1 MLSKYSLYKKKLKN
15 GYVWYVK
22 FYNPST
28 KTYSITRSTGI
39 QCAGKTQKKKQ
50 AQIKAQEMLKEL
62 DLNKPIYLI
71 DYVQSFWKKNSQY
84 EKLKRLSENK
94 PLSPDYIKLMSN
106 TIIKHV
112 LPYKPL
118 SKILLTDLTAG
129 IIEDW
134 KLWALEKGTGREQ
147 LNTTLK
153 ALKVPVRYLI
163 SRGDLNIIDPFNR
176 VKNVTVTPKEKGI
189 LTRPE
194 IQNLLSIKYN
204 DPRIYFAVMLAI
216 LAGLRRGELRGL
228 LWKDIDYKQGLI
240 NVHNN
245 YIDSEG
251 SKACKCGSDRQVI
264 LPEVL
269 IPILK
274 EINFISPYTDNND
287 FILFSIDNS
296 RKPIN
301 KKQTISNF
309 SLRYGF
315 KKLLEQ
321 SGISKE
327 DQQKRNLTLHGMRHT
342 FVTMARMAGIPD
354 IAVQAMAGHKSAD
367 MMNHYSHGGQVIN
380 LAEYKK
386 NLETIQYNIV

>member
-1 MLSKYSLYKKKLKN
+1 MLSRYSLIKKKLKN
-15 GYVWYVK
+15 GYVWYVR

-28 KTYSITRSTGI
+28 KSYSIKRSTGI
-39 QCAGKTQKKKQ
+39 PCTGKTQKKKQ
-50 AQIKAQEMLKEL
+50 AQLKAQEMLKEL
-62 DLNKPIYLI
+62 YLNKPISLI

-84 EKLKRLSENK
+84 EKMKRLSENK
-94 PLSPDYIKLMSN
+94 PLSPDYIKLMYN
-106 TIIKHV
+106 TINKHV
-112 LPYKPL
+112 LPYKPFKKL
-118 SKILLTDLTAG
+118 LLTDLTAG
-129 IIEDW
+129 KIEDW

-163 SRGDLNIIDPFNR
+163 SRGDLKIIDPFNR
-176 VKNVTVTPKEKGI
+176 VKNVSVTPKEKGI
-189 LTRPE
+189 LTKEE
-194 IQNLLSIKYN
+194 IKNLLKVKYS

-240 NVHNN
+240 NVSNN

-251 SKACKCGSDRQVI
+251 SKACKCGSDRQVL

-269 IPILK
+269 LPTLTK
-274 EINFISPYTDNND
+274 LNSTSPYTNND
-287 FILFSIDNS
+287 DFVLFLVD
-296 RKPIN
+296 N
-301 KKQTISNF
+301 KKQPISNF

-315 KKLLEQ
+315 KKLLND
-321 SGISKE
+321 SGITNE
-327 DQQKRNLTLHGMRHT
+327 EQTRRNLTLHGMRHT

-386 NLETIQYNIV
+386 NLENMQYNIV